1 MTKPTEAKWQS
12 RVADWRASGETAE
25 AFAVGKGYEA
35 STLRFWSSQLRRKG
49 SGVVAAVGPMVTMA
63 RVVRARSAA
72 DGAGVTVTVGRASV
86 VVTRGFDAE
95 LLREVIAALG
105 GAS

>member
-1 MTKPTEAKWQS
+1 MTKSTEAKWQS
-12 RVADWRASGETAE
+12 RVAEWRASGDTAE
-25 AFAVGKGYEA
+25 AFALGKGYEA

-49 SGVVAAVGPMVTMA
+49 VGVVAGAEPTVTMA
-63 RVVRARSAA
+63 RVVRARSSA
-72 DGAGVTVTVGRASV
+72 GVAGVTVMVGRASV

-105 GAS
+105 GTS

>member
-1 MTKPTEAKWQS
+1 MTKATEAKWQS
-12 RVADWRASGETAE
+12 RVAEWRASGETAE
-25 AFAVGKGYEA
+25 AFAAGKGYEA

-49 SGVVAAVGPMVTMA
+49 AGVVAAAEPTVTMA
-63 RVVRARSAA
+63 RVVRARSTMSA
-72 DGAGVTVTVGRASV
+72 AGVTVTVGRASV